1 MRSLLL
7 PLSKFSTLF
16 PKVECAS
23 NTTTKYSVTFLAGTH
38 QHSKFVTPDE
48 MRAWLPGDMRV
59 VGTQGLEYNV
69 LLGKWSA
76 TSDLSVNY
84 MMCGCAPSE
93 MH

>member
-1 MRSLLL
+1 M
-7 PLSKFSTLF
+7 T
-16 PKVECAS
+16 
-23 NTTTKYSVTFLAGTH
+23 GTH

-84 MMCGCAPSE
+84 MMCAKRDALRPSVSQSVSE
-93 MH
+93 